1 MIYTQRISVCDPF
14 GISNIS
20 ANLIPPA
27 CSVVSTD
34 ELKRQMDSPLMEA
47 GMDSLSSVEF
57 RNQAQNNKATKASY
71 WA

>member
-1 MIYTQRISVCDPF
+1 M
-14 GISNIS
+14 S

-27 CSVVSTD
+27 CSVSTG
-34 ELKRQMDSPLMEA
+34 ELERQMDSPLMEA

-57 RNQAQNNKATKASY
+57 RNQAQSNKATKASY

>member
-1 MIYTQRISVCDPF
+1 
-14 GISNIS
+14 
-20 ANLIPPA
+20 LIPPA
-27 CSVVSTD
+27 CSVVSTG